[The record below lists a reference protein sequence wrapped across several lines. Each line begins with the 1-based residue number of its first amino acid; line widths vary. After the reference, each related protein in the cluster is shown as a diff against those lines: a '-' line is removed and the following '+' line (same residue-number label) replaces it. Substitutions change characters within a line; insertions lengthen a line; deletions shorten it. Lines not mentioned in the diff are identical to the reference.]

1 MDWQTVEWVD
11 FCFAKGSF
19 ASGDWFVEPIP
30 FPHARLAA
38 ARVLYC
44 LDVPNRDECPG
55 ADLNSGLLSKFT
67 LRPSRDY
74 TCTTCW
80 NRRLLI
86 VDYLLPKVHP
96 VFCPCFGCFVPRL
109 LLYCST
115 SQTYQNVPKEPFFLM
130 IDENTGDA
138 IWQSRYQNSKWTTE
152 LYRLLWRESNQNQ
165 RVFISARRAW
175 VIPQERSV
183 NSHSVPE
190 WKSAPGHSSRLGTS
204 RQYSKTSL
212 RLYNGL

>member
-1 MDWQTVEWVD
+1 MYDE
-11 FCFAKGSF
+11 G
-19 ASGDWFVEPIP
+19 I
-30 FPHARLAA
+30 
-38 ARVLYC
+38 LYC

-165 RVFISARRAW
+165 RVFISAWRAW
-175 VIPQERSV
+175 VIPS
-183 NSHSVPE
+183 
-190 WKSAPGHSSRLGTS
+190 GTKRKFTQS
-204 RQYSKTSL
+204 TWVEIRARARIPIGNIEAIQ
-212 RLYNGL
+212 

>member
-1 MDWQTVEWVD
+1 MSDRVLGRKLRGLLLKRSPMVNVKNWYASVTIHDIRYNLYSELN
-11 FCFAKGSF
+11 S
-19 ASGDWFVEPIP
+19 ASGFEVLVLSACVQ
-30 FPHARLAA
+30 H
-38 ARVLYC
+38 VLYC

-138 IWQSRYQNSKWTTE
+138 I
-152 LYRLLWRESNQNQ
+152 
-165 RVFISARRAW
+165 
-175 VIPQERSV
+175 
-183 NSHSVPE
+183 
-190 WKSAPGHSSRLGTS
+190 
-204 RQYSKTSL
+204 
-212 RLYNGL
+212 